1 MAFAAA
7 TRVMRVCRAVTQP
20 NLRALIAPRPFDSP
34 RGSQSRRAMEDRSA
48 PAAFAQRRWIECRYT
63 PDLSVAV
70 ELMQVRVF
78 LLAATD
84 AGYADPLGRLL
95 AI

>member
-1 MAFAAA
+1 
-7 TRVMRVCRAVTQP
+7 
-20 NLRALIAPRPFDSP
+20 
-34 RGSQSRRAMEDRSA
+34 MEDRSA